1 MNVFFELHKYN
12 NEHFKEF
19 SAIAAKHGMEDT
31 SLACMATFEL
41 GFQKGEEVVALAE
54 KAGKALTEVDDAILY
69 GIQKNLHNHASKE
82 TVMKWMEKLAQN
94 KEELKI
100 LEDVSATVMSDI
112 ANHLRGIAVV
122 LWQKSVYGSH

>member
-1 MNVFFELHKYN
+1 MSIFLALHNHSQKHYQ
-12 NEHFKEF
+12 EF
-19 SAIAAKHGMEDT
+19 SAIAQKHGMQDT

-41 GFQKGEEVVALAE
+41 GFQKGEEVVTLAE
-54 KAGKALTEVDDAILY
+54 KAGKALAGVDDAILY

-112 ANHLRGIAVV
+112 ANHLREIAVV
-122 LWQKSVYGSH
+122 LWQKSVYGNH